1 MTHESPVYPTRLTTR
16 PRHSLVPAA
25 LALAAL
31 ALSLHAQA
39 QTPEWVWM
47 GGSSTSPHFLGCNPG
62 AYGNM
67 GSPAP
72 DNIPG
77 GRTPAATWV
86 DKGGNFWLFGG
97 NGCNSA
103 GVVNNL
109 NDLWEFSP
117 TTLEWTWQGV
127 TTTGPAD
134 RSSTATWTDSSGNL
148 WLFGGVDPT
157 SSTNLNDLWE
167 FSPSTLDWTLI
178 GMSGST
184 GVYGNLGTPNAANF
198 PGARSGAANWT
209 DTSGNLW
216 LFGGNGVDSAGTKGN
231 LNDLWEFSPST
242 LEWTW
247 VGGSSTVGQPG
258 VYGTP
263 GTPSAT
269 NIPGARQQAV
279 SWTDSSGNFWLF
291 GSSNLNDLWEFDPS
305 AKKWTWMA
313 GSNSAQDPAYGM
325 LGSPAASNIPGVR
338 TGELGWADVGGNLWL
353 FGGFGTT
360 ADHSNEGGF
369 TQGYLN
375 DLWEFTP
382 TNMEWT
388 WMGGDSNPPEYTYYP
403 AAPGV
408 YGSLGVPAATNVPGS
423 RTQAASWTDSNGNF
437 WLFGGLG
444 YDSVPADNR
453 SDLND
458 LWAYGITPAPPT
470 FSLPAGTYSGTQP
483 VTISDATSGATIYY
497 TTDGTTP
504 SPSSTQYSG
513 SITLDE
519 SSETLKAF
527 AGGKGFLSGTV
538 TSASYVLTGLPPVA
552 TPVFSPA
559 GGTFKSAQHVTITDA
574 TPNAVIYYAIGSTP
588 TTTSTVYA
596 GPITVSSSETV
607 EAIAIAPGHST
618 SVEASASYTIATTTT
633 TLDALVSPPDTFNL
647 NCTVTAAGLAGKP
660 ALTGTLTLSDITSG
674 KTLST
679 GPVTA
684 GRSQPI
690 DQQLSSLVGNVP
702 VALATGDF
710 NGDGN
715 PDMAF

>member
-231 LNDLWEFSPST
+231 LNDLLGVQPFHARMD
-242 LEWTW
+242 L
-247 VGGSSTVGQPG
+247 GG
-258 VYGTP
+258 
-263 GTPSAT
+263 
-269 NIPGARQQAV
+269 RQQHRR
-279 SWTDSSGNFWLF
+279 
-291 GSSNLNDLWEFDPS
+291 P
-305 AKKWTWMA
+305 A
-313 GSNSAQDPAYGM
+313 GSLRNSRH
-325 LGSPAASNIPGVR
+325 S
-338 TGELGWADVGGNLWL
+338 VG
-353 FGGFGTT
+353 
-360 ADHSNEGGF
+360 DQHS
-369 TQGYLN
+369 
-375 DLWEFTP
+375 
-382 TNMEWT
+382 
-388 WMGGDSNPPEYTYYP
+388 
-403 AAPGV
+403 
-408 YGSLGVPAATNVPGS
+408 
-423 RTQAASWTDSNGNF
+423 R
-437 WLFGGLG
+437 
-444 YDSVPADNR
+444 R
-453 SDLND
+453 S
-458 LWAYGITPAPPT
+458 T
-470 FSLPAGTYSGTQP
+470 
-483 VTISDATSGATIYY
+483 
-497 TTDGTTP
+497 
-504 SPSSTQYSG
+504 
-513 SITLDE
+513 
-519 SSETLKAF
+519 
-527 AGGKGFLSGTV
+527 AGGQLDRQQRQFL
-538 TSASYVLTGLPPVA
+538 
-552 TPVFSPA
+552 
-559 GGTFKSAQHVTITDA
+559 
-574 TPNAVIYYAIGSTP
+574 AVR
-588 TTTSTVYA
+588 
-596 GPITVSSSETV
+596 EQQ
-607 EAIAIAPGHST
+607 
-618 SVEASASYTIATTTT
+618 
-633 TLDALVSPPDTFNL
+633 
-647 NCTVTAAGLAGKP
+647 
-660 ALTGTLTLSDITSG
+660 
-674 KTLST
+674 
-679 GPVTA
+679 
-684 GRSQPI
+684 SQRPLGI
-690 DQQLSSLVGNVP
+690 
-702 VALATGDF
+702 
-710 NGDGN
+710 
-715 PDMAF
+715 